1 MFHRFL
7 LFLVILITLADG
19 LILLGVFG
27 IEPFAEPVKN
37 NLEIFISVFCLQL
50 PLVYFAIYK
59 AYIYPIEELKQW
71 IAKFHTWVDSVPNLI
86 PNSWSRG
93 MNDIITF
100 FQKSLKILSVFRD
113 EIRSGRQ
120 LKSEVEI
127 ASEIQKQALDKT
139 EDIMPGLTLAT
150 GICSASEVGWDSM
163 DVVKWQNWNYYFYI
177 GDVTGHGVASG
188 FVMMMVNALISAF
201 SQNLLSGA
209 EILAETNK
217 ILKPRIKQN
226 MMMTAVMLRWDSEN
240 KKIFYTGAGHEF
252 ILIYKAKEQQIYKI
266 KTGWVALGMMK
277 NISKA
282 LKEQQIPFENWDL
295 IILYTDWVTE
305 ARYRSEQNWML
316 FGVDRI
322 TASIMSLAPATR
334 NPENVFRKLTL
345 DLSAFMW
352 YKYIQYDDI
361 TFAVIGFTPQWE
373 ESVIMTDI
381 ASRIDQT
388 SITEWNWWRKNK

>member
-177 GDVTGHGVASG
+177 GDVTGHWVASG

-322 TASIMSLAPATR
+322 TASIMSLTPATR

>member
-177 GDVTGHGVASG
+177 GDVTGHWVASG

-322 TASIMSLAPATR
+322 TASIMSLAPTTR

>member
-177 GDVTGHGVASG
+177 GDVTGHWVASG

>member
-1 MFHRFL
+1 MFHRIL
-7 LFLVILITLADG
+7 LLLVILITLADWF
-19 LILLGVFG
+19 ILLGVFG
-27 IEPFAEPVKN
+27 IDPFAEYVN
-37 NLEIFISVFCLQL
+37 GNLQVFISVITLQL
-50 PLVYFAIYK
+50 PLVYFIVHK
-59 AYIYPIEELKQW
+59 AYIWPVQELKKW
-71 IAKFHTWVDSVPNLI
+71 IVKFTAWIDDVPNI
-86 PNSWSRG
+86 TADSWSRG
-93 MNDIITF
+93 MNEIIGF
-100 FQKSLKILSVFRD
+100 FQRSLKVLSVFRD

-139 EDIMPGLTLAT
+139 EDIIPGLTLAT

-177 GDVTGHGVASG
+177 GDVTGHWVASW

-252 ILIYKAKEQQIYKI
+252 LLVYKAKEQQIFKV

-282 LKEQQIPFENWDL
+282 LKEQQIPFERWDL
-295 IILYTDWVTE
+295 IILYTDWITE
-305 ARYRSEQNWML
+305 ARYRSEQNGML
-316 FGVDRI
+316 FWVDRI
-322 TASIMSLAPATR
+322 TASVMSLASSNR

-352 YKYIQYDDI
+352 YRYIQYDDI
-361 TFAVIGFTPQWE
+361 TFAVIGFTPEWE

-388 SITEWNWWRKNK
+388 SITEWNWWRKIK

>member
-322 TASIMSLAPATR
+322 TASIMSLAPTTR